1 MAKKQTQGFKLFL
14 VLSVVTV
21 ILCFLEVK
29 PSYSSVRVLV
39 ERSDYRLQKYEPTD
53 GAYLGAYVFQDTLI
67 DGNMAKFNELTGK
80 KHASFFLYVGYGR
93 PVPKQWLAEL
103 EEVGAFAHIAWEP
116 NDGLDVVQDDDYLRS
131 FARELGTYDMPIFLR
146 FASEMNGAW
155 TAYGGNP
162 KKYIEKWQLVHQV
175 MKEEAPNVIMVWTVF
190 TFPQNTILRFYPGD
204 DYVDWVGVNI
214 YNVVYHNDNIR
225 EYAAHE
231 DPLELLDYV
240 YNNFSDRKPIQIS
253 EYGVTHFT
261 TTDGKEYIDFAKQK
275 LTRLYGNLAAKYPR
289 VKSIY
294 YFNVNNLVNA
304 PEGRR
309 INNYALTDNES
320 ILATYAKLISN
331 PYFLSEKADN
341 QQGRL
346 DPELMV
352 VRKSLFTEH
361 GRLYIPAGE
370 MEKYFDITINRSITN
385 NSVKINKA
393 GKEIILPLETK
404 PIYRGAQRELY
415 LPLRA
420 MAEHL
425 GYTVSFDEKAQLVTV
440 FKK

>member
-1 MAKKQTQGFKLFL
+1 MAKKQTQVFKLFL

-93 PVPKQWLAEL
+93 PVPSQWLAEL
-103 EEVGAFAHIAWEP
+103 QEVGAFAHIAWEP

-131 FARELGTYDMPIFLR
+131 FARELGSYDMPIFLR

-155 TAYGGNP
+155 TAYGGDP
-162 KKYIEKWQLVHQV
+162 KKYIEKWRLVYRV

-190 TFPQNTILRFYPGD
+190 TFPQNTILKFYPGD

-214 YNVVYHNDNIR
+214 YNVVYHNNNIR

-231 DPLELLDYV
+231 DPLKLLDYV
-240 YNNFSDRKPIQIS
+240 YNNFSERKPIQIS
-253 EYGVTHFT
+253 EYGVTHYT
-261 TTDGKEYIDFAKQK
+261 ITDGKEYIDFAKEK
-275 LTRLYGNLAAKYPR
+275 LSRLYGNLATKYPR

-309 INNYALTDNES
+309 INNYALTDNLS
-320 ILATYAKLISN
+320 ILETYSKLISSAH
-331 PYFLSEKADN
+331 FLSEAATN
-341 QQGRL
+341 HQGGL
-346 DPELMV
+346 NPELMV
-352 VRKSLFTEH
+352 MQKPVHIEQ
-361 GRLYIPAGE
+361 GRLYIPAAE
-370 MEKYFDITINRSITN
+370 MEKYFGIKINRSIEN
-385 NSVKINKA
+385 NTVKINKA
-393 GKEIILPLETK
+393 GIETILPLGTRPVYK
-404 PIYRGAQRELY
+404 GSKRDLY
-415 LPLRA
+415 LPLRTV
-420 MAEHL
+420 AEHL
-425 GYTVSFDEKAQLVTV
+425 GYSVFFDKEAQLVTV
-440 FKK
+440 VKK